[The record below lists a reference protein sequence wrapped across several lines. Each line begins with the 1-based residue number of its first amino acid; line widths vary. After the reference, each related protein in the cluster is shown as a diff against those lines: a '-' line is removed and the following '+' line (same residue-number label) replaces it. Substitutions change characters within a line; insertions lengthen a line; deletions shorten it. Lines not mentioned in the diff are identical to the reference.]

1 MITTMTRL
9 AIHHMSALERPHEEI
24 AAAVARTSREAVS
37 ARSVRRILSEPVPT
51 LNAVAE
57 RGPGRPSTVEA
68 WRERVATELEREGD
82 LSTTELLRRARD
94 WGYRGKKSA
103 FFELARTLRKTAQA
117 AEPLV
122 RFETAP
128 GEQAQFD
135 FGEEWVVF
143 PDGRREKRVLFVGR
157 LKYSRHVHVEVVPD
171 QTAETLVR
179 GVVSCLEAWGCVP
192 LIWVFDNPKTV
203 RVSPIGA
210 PIVLH
215 AYLQGLA
222 AELNAAVMLCTPY
235 QPQQKG
241 SVERAVKWVK
251 GSFLA
256 QRRFHDDPDL
266 VAQLSAWLSE
276 VNTVR
281 VSDATRR
288 IPADLLRLECT
299 RLGPERHLS
308 FTSASY
314 RLRVPLSVLPT
325 GMVHVFG
332 TSYSVDPRR
341 LGSPAMAL
349 IGRDTVEITAGS
361 TRCTHRRIDHAPLPQ
376 RLPEHRQAVLGVVH
390 GERKA
395 NAFKRQC
402 LWELGGAAREFL
414 EMLVHR
420 CGADATGWYRPVLL
434 LYTLWDEHGSE
445 ALTAALAICHEQ
457 RDWTVPA
464 VVRALKPPA
473 AALAGA
479 VGEARS

>member
-1 MITTMTRL
+1 MISTMTRL
-9 AIHHMSALERPHEEI
+9 VIHHMSAMERPSAEI
-24 AAAVARTSREAVS
+24 ADAVTRTSGETVS
-37 ARSVRRILSEPVPT
+37 ARSVRRVVVEPLPT
-51 LNAVAE
+51 QDEVAE
-57 RGPGRPSTVEA
+57 RGPGRPSTMEA
-68 WRERVATELEREGD
+68 WRERIATALDGEEG

-94 WGYRGKKSA
+94 WGFSGKKSA
-103 FFELARTLRKTAQA
+103 FFVLVRSLRKATKV

-135 FGEEWVVF
+135 FGEEWVLF

-157 LKYSRHVHVEVVPD
+157 LKYSRHVHVVVVPD
-171 QTAETLVR
+171 QTAETLIR
-179 GVVSCLEAWGCVP
+179 GVVSCLEAWDCVP

-203 RVSPIGA
+203 RVSPIGS

-215 AYLQGLA
+215 AYLQGIA

-266 VAQLSAWLSE
+266 VAQLSSWLSE

-281 VSDATRR
+281 VSDATKR
-288 IPADLLRLECT
+288 IPAELLRVECT
-299 RLGPERHLS
+299 RLGADRHLP
-308 FTSASY
+308 FTAASY
-314 RLRVPLSVLPT
+314 QLRILLSVLPT
-325 GMVHVFG
+325 GMVHVIG
-332 TSYSVDPRR
+332 TDYSVDPRR
-341 LGSPAMAL
+341 IGVPAIAL
-349 IGRDTVEITAGS
+349 IGRDTVEIAIGA
-361 TRCTHRRIDHAPLPQ
+361 TRCTHRRIDYAPQPQ
-376 RLPEHRQAVLGVVH
+376 RLPEHRQAVLAVVH

-395 NAFKRQC
+395 NSFKRQC

-414 EMLVHR
+414 EMLVHH
-420 CGADATGWYRPVLL
+420 CGANAIGWYRPVLQ
-434 LYTLWDEHGSE
+434 LYTLWDEHGTE
-445 ALTAALAICHEQ
+445 TLTAALAICNGQ

-464 VVRALKPPA
+464 VVRALKPQV
-473 AALAGA
+473 AALACSI
-479 VGEARS
+479 GEAQS

>member
-1 MITTMTRL
+1 MTRL
-9 AIHHMSALERPHEEI
+9 AIHHMSALKRPHAEI
-24 AAAVARTSREAVS
+24 AAAVTRTSQEPVS
-37 ARSVRRILSEPVPT
+37 PRSVRRILSEPVPT
-51 LNAVAE
+51 LDAVAS
-57 RGPGRPSTVEA
+57 RGPGRPSTVEE
-68 WRERVATELEREGD
+68 WRSRVATELEREGD

-94 WGYRGKKSA
+94 WGYTGQKSA
-103 FFELARTLRKTAQA
+103 FFALVRTLRTTAAA

-135 FGEEWVVF
+135 FGEEWVAF

-157 LKYSRHVHVEVVPD
+157 LKYSRHVHIEVVPD

-256 QRRFHDDPDL
+256 QRRFNDDADL
-266 VAQLSAWLSE
+266 VAQLGSWLRE
-276 VNTVR
+276 VNTAR
-281 VSDATRR
+281 VSDATQR
-288 IPADLLRLECT
+288 IPAELLAVEHA
-299 RLGPERHLS
+299 RLGTDRRLP
-308 FTSASY
+308 FTAASY
-314 RLRVPLSVLPT
+314 QLRVPLMVLPT

-341 LGSPAMAL
+341 LGAPAMAL
-349 IGRDTVEITAGS
+349 IGRDTVEIAIGA
-361 TRCTHRRIDHAPLPQ
+361 TRCTHRRIDHAPQPQ
-376 RLPEHRQAVLGVVH
+376 RLPEHRQALLEVVH
-390 GERKA
+390 GERKE
-395 NAFKRQC
+395 NAFRRQC
-402 LWELGGAAREFL
+402 LWELGGAARDFL
-414 EMLVHR
+414 EMVVHR
-420 CGADATGWYRPVLL
+420 CGADATGWYRPVRQLYALL
-434 LYTLWDEHGSE
+434 EEHEAE
-445 ALTAALAICHEQ
+445 ALAAAMASCHA
-457 RDWTVPA
+457 RKAWTVAA
-464 VVRALKPPA
+464 VVSALQPQPA
-473 AALAGA
+473 AAAGA
-479 VGEARS
+479 TGEAQS

>member
-1 MITTMTRL
+1 MISTMTRL
-9 AIHHMSALERPHEEI
+9 AIHHMSALDRPHADI
-24 AAAVARTSREAVS
+24 AAAVTRTSSEAVS
-37 ARSVRRILSEPVPT
+37 ARSVRRVLSEPVPT
-51 LNAVAE
+51 LGALAE

-82 LSTTELLRRARD
+82 LATTELLRRARD
-94 WGYRGKKSA
+94 WGFSGKKSA
-103 FFELARTLRKTAQA
+103 FFELVRTLRKAAQA

-157 LKYSRHVHVEVVPD
+157 LKYSRHVHVAVVPD

-266 VAQLSAWLSE
+266 VAQLSSWLSE

-288 IPADLLRLECT
+288 IPAELLRLECA
-299 RLGPERHLS
+299 RLGLDRHLP
-308 FTSASY
+308 FTAASY
-314 RLRVPLSVLPT
+314 QLRIPLSVLPT

-341 LGSPAMAL
+341 LGAPAMAL
-349 IGRDTVEITAGS
+349 IGRDTVEIAIGA
-361 TRCTHRRIDHAPLPQ
+361 TRCTHRRIDHAPQPQ
-376 RLPEHRQAVLGVVH
+376 RLPEHRQAVLAVVH

-420 CGADATGWYRPVLL
+420 CGANATGWYRPVLQ

-457 RDWTVPA
+457 RDWTVPG
-464 VVRALKPPA
+464 VVRALKPQV

-479 VGEARS
+479 VGEAQS